1 MLYTI
6 FVSPYQNDVLWK
18 DLLAQLQSNDV
29 LVLFEDAVYGVLS
42 SNAWQTDLKKQKIA
56 VYVLL
61 PDLKAR
67 GLNIDLI
74 DGIKVIDYLDFVSI
88 SERHHPQVKW
98 Q

>member
-18 DLLAQLQSNDV
+18 DLLVQLQPNDV

-42 SNAWQTDLKKQKIA
+42 LNAWQTDLKTQKIA
-56 VYVLL
+56 AYVLL
-61 PDLKAR
+61 SDLQAR
-67 GLNIDLI
+67 GLNIDFS
-74 DGIKVIDYLDFVSI
+74 DDIKVIDYLDFVSI
-88 SERHHPQVKW
+88 SDRHHPQVKW